1 MGLLSDNVIKLT
13 MYTHGLE
20 IVMRKPAHSP
30 GPATAA
36 AAVLALLLA
45 VAPAGASSTVAAAPV
60 PLARAAGS
68 AAAGSAPLGAAAS
81 MSDPCPK
88 IIQVDG
94 RNAYLGG
101 YICGSVSLG
110 WGATAG
116 PITVGFTIGHC
127 TGCECSYVW
136 DMAVGMQFTRT
147 AAAECGWGGSGGGGD
162 GADMLDSSSGE
173 GGGCV
178 WGRDYIGWEPL
189 GC

>member
-13 MYTHGLE
+13 IYTHGLE
-20 IVMRKPAHSP
+20 VVMRKPPHSP
-30 GPATAA
+30 GPAVAA

-45 VAPAGASSTVAAAPV
+45 VAPAGASPTV
-60 PLARAAGS
+60 PLATATGSPAAGS
-68 AAAGSAPLGAAAS
+68 ASLGSAAS

-101 YICGSVSLG
+101 YICGTVDIG
-110 WGATAG
+110 FGATAG
-116 PITVGFTIGHC
+116 PLTVGFTIGHC
-127 TGCECSYVW
+127 TGCDCSYVW

-147 AAAECGWGGSGGGGD
+147 GVAECGWGSSGGGGD
-162 GADMLDSSSGE
+162 GPDAFDSGSGE